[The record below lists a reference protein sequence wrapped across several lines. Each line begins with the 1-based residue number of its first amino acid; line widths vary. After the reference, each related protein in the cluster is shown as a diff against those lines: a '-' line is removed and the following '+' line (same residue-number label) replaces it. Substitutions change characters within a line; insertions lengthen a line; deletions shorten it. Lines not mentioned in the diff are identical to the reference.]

1 MEGRILGP
9 GWTRPPQPLRAATP
23 ECCRGHTAGKHVGWG
38 ADTQPMHTP
47 HLLPRPTSTP
57 PLLLAHV
64 LSFPASGFLEFSLG
78 RLGES
83 WWGLAGWAFL
93 FNFYV
98 YLRKL
103 LAGMLEITGG
113 LKHSQTLVPPRKLL
127 KSFRIPVNSAY
138 HSFIAYATPLSLD
151 SPLAAPLKLLHLGP
165 FLSATK
171 CSSIHESIS
180 GFSSLFP

>member
-1 MEGRILGP
+1 MEGRFPGP

-83 WWGLAGWAFL
+83 WWGLAGRAFL

-98 YLRKL
+98 YSRKL

-151 SPLAAPLKLLHLGP
+151 SPLTAPLKLLHLGP